1 MSKNWT
7 PYSSCDQQRD
17 MLNILMDSNFY
28 FELSLKE
35 RRALLKHIV
44 DSYCSPSFSAQ
55 TGAMQLEKRI
65 DPASP
70 ARSLDQ

>member
-1 MSKNWT
+1 MSNNWT
-7 PYSSCDQQRD
+7 AYSSYDQQRD

-35 RRALLKHIV
+35 RRILLNHIV
-44 DSYCSPSFSAQ
+44 DSYCSPSLS
-55 TGAMQLEKRI
+55 THTDAMKAEKRV
-65 DPASP
+65 DQTSP